1 MLASILN
8 FILYLI
14 FLYLI
19 LYGIYLLTINL
30 KALISTN
37 AYIKENSQEKFKGAE
52 LNKNKLCVIIFANSK
67 SRRLEPLL
75 SALNDQTYDKEN
87 YSVHCVFA
95 KDSNS
100 LLYTPAGGLARRF
113 KKLSPLRFGEFEQK
127 KSAGRIGG
135 RFIFFLK
142 MTSVSGNI
150 FSSPRQIP
158 DTRSATRFPL
168 RRWLA
173 ART

>member
-100 LLYTPAGGLARRF
+100 LLYTPDCIAGAQIHCIENAEFF
-113 KKLSPLRFGEFEQK
+113 KKIKL
-127 KSAGRIGG
+127 
-135 RFIFFLK
+135 
-142 MTSVSGNI
+142 
-150 FSSPRQIP
+150 
-158 DTRSATRFPL
+158 
-168 RRWLA
+168 
-173 ART
+173 